1 VSAHSGMMEKPAEA
15 AESGPRMF
23 AMRKFSR
30 RRLGGIATVFELSG
44 GHFGGMHTLRR
55 VEYSDAGVGGITDAL
70 VARGTAVTVGFQSRQ
85 CMAHLGRVVSCVPFE
100 DGYHV
105 GVAFK

>member
-1 VSAHSGMMEKPAEA
+1 MSAHSGMMEKPVG
-15 AESGPRMF
+15 AESVPRVF
-23 AMRKFSR
+23 ARRKSSR
-30 RRLGGIATVFELSG
+30 RRLGGIATAFELSG
-44 GHFGGMHTLRR
+44 GHFGGMHTLRLI
-55 VEYSDAGVGGITDAL
+55 EYSDGGVGGITDAL
-70 VARGTAVTVGFQSRQ
+70 VAQGTLVTVGFQSRQ